1 MGRHNSNRQFP
12 VEQERSEFKVE
23 PKVVPRRLRGF
34 QPPGSILSN
43 LGASDRSAQESHHE
57 KQQSTDQVIIGKAI
71 SNNSNSE
78 AIIEKATNENNNN
91 TSAKTSSDTKQPSK
105 EAVIAMD
112 PSQLKQP
119 SSNVQSNAPIKKSS
133 RGIDAAFSPQG
144 IHDSGWASRSW
155 LRQLDRNSRVDQTPI
170 AGPISSMPN
179 GNWDASDNTAQPG
192 NIYSSSGYNI
202 DLKKVPKYRFH
213 GTPSGGSVGNAKAS
227 MNSTLD
233 QQAPEKKATI
243 TSTASSQKSE
253 HVQSLPRAKAET
265 EESYIP
271 PHLRITTPKV
281 AIPEILVA
289 VPKVPPVKLWL
300 KHELTTKKDVT
311 APYPNNVPQNP
322 LVEKNIDVPQA
333 SNNKGKAK
341 AESSDS
347 KLYVND
353 PQDDPN
359 KAPSSVVLREIPHV
373 GAPRPINDP
382 NKALSSA
389 VLPGIPHVGAPRLIN
404 DPNKASSSVV
414 LPGIPHVGA
423 PRAVNG
429 RQGNQLRNPYPG
441 FPHPLADYTEG
452 FTPVPIE
459 WDSRPSFN
467 PGSRQQAKFI
477 NDWMA
482 ERVTE
487 AVINPISLNTSDP
500 AFGTGEAIAAGEVEF
515 GKPIDSKEHV
525 TFLPDDDFTHA
536 KHHETADDAA
546 KKLRFKVRQ
555 DQLETK
561 AERKA
566 YRLAVKLA
574 EASYVPAPNPHVPL
588 ANIYL
593 RPAEARDLRRITEI
607 YNHYVA
613 NSVTVA
619 EREAMD
625 DRQWRARWEDA
636 KEQHHAFIVAVQ
648 MSQKGGGYNRRTSDE
663 VVAGFA
669 YADDYGNNTNAYRYT
684 AELQFYVAN
693 WVPRSGVGKTLVDRM
708 LAALDPNYVCRN
720 AVPFQGG
727 ENYIWYEQGGVRL
740 IKKVIISIPYWVKDE
755 SALKWQKEWLA
766 QFEFEQVAIMP
777 GVGNKFGKE

>member
-23 PKVVPRRLRGF
+23 PKVVPRRMRGF
-34 QPPGSILSN
+34 QPPSSILSN
-43 LGASDRSAQESHHE
+43 PGASDRSAQESHDE

-71 SNNSNSE
+71 SNNSNSQ
-78 AIIEKATNENNNN
+78 AIIEKDTNENNNN
-91 TSAKTSSDTKQPSK
+91 TSAKTSSDTQQPSK

-112 PSQLKQP
+112 PSQLEQP

-144 IHDSGWASRSW
+144 IHDSSWASRSW
-155 LRQLDRNSRVDQTPI
+155 LRQLDRNSKVDQTPI
-170 AGPISSMPN
+170 AGPISFVPN
-179 GNWDASDNTAQPG
+179 GNWDASDSTTRPG
-192 NIYSSSGYNI
+192 NVYSSSGYNI

-227 MNSTLD
+227 MNSTVD
-233 QQAPEKKATI
+233 QPAPEKKATI
-243 TSTASSQKSE
+243 TSSASSQKSE
-253 HVQSLPRAKAET
+253 HVQSLNPRAKAET
-265 EESYIP
+265 EEGYIP
-271 PHLRITTPKV
+271 PHLRITTPKA

-289 VPKVPPVKLWL
+289 IPKVPPVNLWP
-300 KHELTTKKDVT
+300 KHELTTKKDIT
-311 APYPNNVPQNP
+311 APCPNNVPQKP
-322 LVEKNIDVPQA
+322 LVEQNIDVPQA

-341 AESSDS
+341 AKSSDS

-353 PQDDPN
+353 PHIDPN
-359 KAPSSVVLREIPHV
+359 KAPSSVVLQEIPHV

-382 NKALSSA
+382 NKAPTSV
-389 VLPGIPHVGAPRLIN
+389 VLQEIQHLGAPR
-404 DPNKASSSVV
+404 
-414 LPGIPHVGA
+414 
-423 PRAVNG
+423 PRSG
-429 RQGNQLRNPYPG
+429 RQGNQLRLSDLPVVLQRAEHPA
-441 FPHPLADYTEG
+441 FPHPLAGRNGG
-452 FTPVPIE
+452 FVPASVE
-459 WDSRPSFN
+459 WNGRPSFN

-487 AVINPISLNTSDP
+487 AFINPISLNTNDP

-515 GKPIDSKEHV
+515 GKEHV
-525 TFLPDDDFTHA
+525 TFLPDDEFTHA

-574 EASYVPAPNPHVPL
+574 EASYVPPPNPHVPL

-613 NSVTVA
+613 NSVAVA

-636 KEQHHAFIVAVQ
+636 KDQHHAFIVAVQ